1 MNRSTRSAFTIIE
14 LLVSLSIIAL
24 LIAIIAPSLGKT
36 MWHARSS
43 KEAVAERNLFAALSM
58 YMDDHKEA
66 FPHFGPVGNPFGS
79 SYVNGITTTEGLY
92 FQLHASYWATLLV
105 PNYIPD
111 RSTLE
116 DEETTRV
123 MIEQGREGLILARSA
138 MTMTAFADPRAFSL
152 RMANQ
157 KLNFTH
163 YRGTRL
169 NEVAFPSQKII
180 LATGLGGGN
189 QDGKKIGFNGGH
201 PCVYAD
207 GSVKIYQTEQ
217 IETFAYTSH
226 AMIGSIPIHT
236 TIDGLAGRDV
246 PAPNNN

>member
-1 MNRSTRSAFTIIE
+1 MKRGVANAFTIIE
-14 LLVSLSIIAL
+14 LLVSISILAL

-36 MWHARSS
+36 MAHARSS

-58 YMDDHKEA
+58 YMNDSKEG
-66 FPHFGPVGNPFGS
+66 FPHFGPVGDPFGS
-79 SYVNGITTTEGLY
+79 SHINGLTTTEGLY
-92 FQLHASYWATLLV
+92 FKVHASYWATLLV
-105 PNYIPD
+105 PNYVPD
-111 RSTLE
+111 RSSLE

-123 MIEQGREGLILARSA
+123 MIEKGREGLILARSA
-138 MTMTAFADPRAFSL
+138 MTMTAFADPRAFAL
-152 RMANQ
+152 NMANQ
-157 KLNFTH
+157 KLDFTH

-180 LATGLGGGN
+180 LATGYGGGN

-207 GSVKIYQTEQ
+207 GSVKIFTEAQ
-217 IETFAYTSH
+217 LETFAYTSH

-236 TIDGLAGRDV
+236 TIGGLAGRDV
-246 PAPNNN
+246 PATNND